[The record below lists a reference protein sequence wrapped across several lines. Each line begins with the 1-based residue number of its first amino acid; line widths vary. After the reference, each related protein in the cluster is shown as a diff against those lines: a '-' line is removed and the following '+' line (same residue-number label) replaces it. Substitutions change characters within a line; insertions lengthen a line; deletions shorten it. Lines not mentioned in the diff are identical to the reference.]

1 MMRYVR
7 AEPPTTSP
15 IHKRD
20 PIPPY
25 RSHELIHS
33 PCLNL
38 QFLTRLTT
46 LFTSTHSSGHGSIY
60 LTQKPLVSAAAE
72 STSASSSPPALTP
85 QVLIR
90 ATDGLSKSH
99 RVAKPGNNKSKSK
112 PAGSLRPKV
121 RLATVLDAEDV
132 DSFYAKYAEVCKK
145 GMEALRKRDK
155 KKAKEKAKAK
165 KKGKTGAAPAK
176 VGP

>member
-1 MMRYVR
+1 MC
-7 AEPPTTSP
+7 EPNPHPHHSP

-20 PIPPY
+20 SIPPNP
-25 RSHELIHS
+25 SHELIHS

-38 QFLTRLTT
+38 QFLARLAT

-60 LTQKPLVSAAAE
+60 LTQKPLVSAAE

-99 RVAKPGNNKSKSK
+99 RVAKPANNKSKSQS
-112 PAGSLRPKV
+112 AGSIRPKV

-176 VGP
+176 VAP